1 MGTAFKWPKITFLKA
16 YHKYRMDT
24 TAIVFAVINLVLV
37 VLLFLKF
44 RSTTSNASSETSS
57 EVPEWAEAQ
66 IKELKSEA
74 VNTSESLK
82 EAQEALS
89 EEQVKSA
96 QTISSLQAKL
106 EAAQEKIKEQQ
117 ENFATQREQAKA
129 DKESMANEFKVLAEK
144 VLDEKT
150 KQFKTTNSEELDKL
164 LAPFKQKLT
173 DFETTVKENHKEEL
187 KNSGALMENIKA
199 LKNMNDQLTAEA
211 SGLAKAL
218 RGDTKKQ
225 GNWGEFVLERALE
238 MSGLTKN
245 QEFFVQNSESTADGR
260 RLQPDVIIQLP
271 EDKKIIVDSK
281 VSLVSWEA
289 YANAEEEDSKKHMKS
304 LIASIQTHIKQLS
317 EKDYPQLYDGAT
329 PEFVLLFI
337 PIEAA
342 FMEATKFDGTL
353 YELAFSKKIILV
365 STSTLLATLK
375 TIAMAWR
382 QEKQTRNVIEIA
394 DAGGKLYDKFVGLS
408 EDLLKLGDQFN
419 TAQKTYESSM
429 NKMVDGRGN
438 LITQVERL
446 KKLGSKT
453 KKELDSRMIE
463 RANLGEFSNESSTK
477 SIEE

>member
-1 MGTAFKWPKITFLKA
+1 MGTAFKWPKITFLKG

-44 RSTTSNASSETSS
+44 RSTGNASSESSS
-57 EVPEWAEAQ
+57 EVPEWAEVQ

-117 ENFATQREQAKA
+117 ENFAAQREQAKA

-144 VLDEKT
+144 ILDEKT

-245 QEFFVQNSESTADGR
+245 QEFFVQNSETTADGR

>member
-1 MGTAFKWPKITFLKA
+1 
-16 YHKYRMDT
+16 MDT

-44 RSTTSNASSETSS
+44 RSTGNASSESS
-57 EVPEWAEAQ
+57 NEVPEWAEVQ

-74 VNTSESLK
+74 LNTSESLK

-117 ENFATQREQAKA
+117 ENFAAQREQAKA

-144 VLDEKT
+144 ILDEKT

-164 LAPFKQKLT
+164 LAPFKQKLI

-245 QEFFVQNSESTADGR
+245 QEFFVQNSETTADGR

>member
-24 TAIVFAVINLVLV
+24 TAIIFAVINLVLV

-44 RSTTSNASSETSS
+44 RSTGNASSESSS
-57 EVPEWAEAQ
+57 EVPEWAEVQ

-74 VNTSESLK
+74 LNTSESLK

-117 ENFATQREQAKA
+117 ENFAAQREQAKA

-144 VLDEKT
+144 ILDEKT

-245 QEFFVQNSESTADGR
+245 QEFFVQNSETTADGR

>member
-1 MGTAFKWPKITFLKA
+1 
-16 YHKYRMDT
+16 MDT

-44 RSTTSNASSETSS
+44 RSTGNASSESS
-57 EVPEWAEAQ
+57 NEVPEWAEVQ

-74 VNTSESLK
+74 LNTSESLK

-117 ENFATQREQAKA
+117 ENFTAQREQAKA

-144 VLDEKT
+144 ILDEKT

-245 QEFFVQNSESTADGR
+245 QEFFVQNSETTADGR

>member
-1 MGTAFKWPKITFLKA
+1 LK
-16 YHKYRMDT
+16 D
-24 TAIVFAVINLVLV
+24 
-37 VLLFLKF
+37 
-44 RSTTSNASSETSS
+44 
-57 EVPEWAEAQ
+57 
-66 IKELKSEA
+66 
-74 VNTSESLK
+74 
-82 EAQEALS
+82 AQEALS

-117 ENFATQREQAKA
+117 ENFAAQREQAKA

-144 VLDEKT
+144 ILDEKT

-245 QEFFVQNSESTADGR
+245 QEFFVQNSETTADGR

>member
-1 MGTAFKWPKITFLKA
+1 
-16 YHKYRMDT
+16 MDT
-24 TAIVFAVINLVLV
+24 TAIIFAVINLVLV

-44 RSTTSNASSETSS
+44 RSTGNASSESSS
-57 EVPEWAEAQ
+57 EVPEWAEVQ

-74 VNTSESLK
+74 LNTSESLK

-117 ENFATQREQAKA
+117 ENFAAQREQAKA

-144 VLDEKT
+144 ILDEKT

-245 QEFFVQNSESTADGR
+245 QEFFVQNSETTADGR

>member
-1 MGTAFKWPKITFLKA
+1 
-16 YHKYRMDT
+16 MDT
-24 TAIVFAVINLVLV
+24 TAIIFAVINLVLV

-44 RSTTSNASSETSS
+44 RSTGNASSESSS
-57 EVPEWAEAQ
+57 EVPEWAEVQ

-74 VNTSESLK
+74 LNTSESLK

-117 ENFATQREQAKA
+117 ENFSAQREQAKA

-144 VLDEKT
+144 ILDEKT

-245 QEFFVQNSESTADGR
+245 QEFFVQNSETTADGR

>member
-24 TAIVFAVINLVLV
+24 TAIIFAVINLVLV

-44 RSTTSNASSETSS
+44 RSTGNASSESSS
-57 EVPEWAEAQ
+57 EVPEWAEVQ

-74 VNTSESLK
+74 LNTSESLK

-117 ENFATQREQAKA
+117 ENFAAQREQAKA

-144 VLDEKT
+144 ILDEKT

-245 QEFFVQNSESTADGR
+245 QEFFVQNSETTADGR

-353 YELAFSKKIILV
+353 YELAF
-365 STSTLLATLK
+365 
-375 TIAMAWR
+375 
-382 QEKQTRNVIEIA
+382 
-394 DAGGKLYDKFVGLS
+394 
-408 EDLLKLGDQFN
+408 
-419 TAQKTYESSM
+419 QKRS
-429 NKMVDGRGN
+429 
-438 LITQVERL
+438 
-446 KKLGSKT
+446 
-453 KKELDSRMIE
+453 
-463 RANLGEFSNESSTK
+463 F
-477 SIEE
+477 

>member
-1 MGTAFKWPKITFLKA
+1 
-16 YHKYRMDT
+16 MDT
-24 TAIVFAVINLVLV
+24 TAIIFAVINLVLV

-44 RSTTSNASSETSS
+44 RSTGNASSESSS
-57 EVPEWAEAQ
+57 EVPEWAEVQ

-74 VNTSESLK
+74 LNTSESLK

-117 ENFATQREQAKA
+117 ENFAAQREQAKA

-144 VLDEKT
+144 ILDEKT

-245 QEFFVQNSESTADGR
+245 QEFFVQNSETTADGR

-289 YANAEEEDSKKHMKS
+289 YVNAEDEDSKKHMKA
-304 LIASIQTHIKQLS
+304 LIASIQTHIKQLI

>member
-44 RSTTSNASSETSS
+44 RSTGNASSESSS
-57 EVPEWAEAQ
+57 EVPEWAEVQ

-74 VNTSESLK
+74 LNTSESLK

-117 ENFATQREQAKA
+117 ENFAAQREQAKA

-144 VLDEKT
+144 ILDEKT

-245 QEFFVQNSESTADGR
+245 QEFFVQNSETTADGR

-289 YANAEEEDSKKHMKS
+289 YANAEEQDSKKHMKS